1 MDVPADKSSAYGQ
14 RSMRSTVTMLKYL
27 ARTSSESEI
36 NSVLQVNAR
45 CEGTLAERRQRIGK
59 LRNEQEQMQAQLQ
72 DRVQQLASSLQMDA
86 NAKAAERAR
95 AMEAARRSKKMAQ
108 QAARMMGAVA
118 THRESAQAAALSV
131 LAPLDWSPPSPPRS
145 PTKPTERPERPQS
158 PNSGA
163 GAGQR
168 AAALALRP
176 GRYCLRSYATDSESL
191 EEDTFLMWAGGEL
204 QLSSAERAGS
214 HMWLVRQ
221 PAGSHACTFG
231 CPSGGILFGT
241 PQGQVSVGEPPKPE
255 LAHFLV
261 LPLRHD
267 HGIATAGAG
276 ADDVADG
283 TGADAGA
290 GMGMGKG
297 MGMGGGRTISPRPVS
312 SQSPR
317 MTSHLQPM
325 LTQRPQTANPL
336 GASAAGISG
345 GAGAGSSG
353 VGLPGAE
360 VQTPLVVRLY
370 HSPSK
375 RFLHIDPASGLASL
389 LAEPP
394 APPAAGSPAAGS
406 PAAAGRTTFRS
417 TQRPSTAQLSFAF
430 ELVGRPSREVAR
442 APPAGHGAS
451 AMPPMRTLPM
461 PDAAAA
467 AAAAV
472 PPPSLSAGAQPGARS
487 AAGAGAHHGAPGGAA
502 HSRPTNRGAAP
513 SHAFERRAT
522 PSTLPTRVFDITTGA
537 PMRSA
542 ARPGASVLDTLY
554 AEGLLSSCETS
565 CETDWNAH
573 LLGGGAGAAG
583 GGFGAG
589 DAGGPRGECSAQRVE
604 CSLWGAQHCATPA
617 PVLSVLRTGAGA
629 AASSRLQSQA
639 PSQARGA
646 IPGSSRAPRVPA
658 DDVSASAWEANQLD
672 FGDLLSHGPLMLRSL
687 FATPASHAS
696 SRPFYASYPPPHAPQ
711 RPSGQPQPPPMPSIG
726 LAPPS
731 FGVPGTAP
739 QTVHSAAS
747 RARDG
752 AASRGSSASSVHPR
766 DSRFAQPDGSH
777 LGQVV
782 PRPPVVSLRGRP

>member
-1 MDVPADKSSAYGQ
+1 MEHPDKASAYGQ

-95 AMEAARRSKKMAQ
+95 AAEAARRSKKMAQ

-145 PTKPTERPERPQS
+145 PMKPTERPERPQS

-191 EEDTFLMWAGGEL
+191 EDDTFLLWAGGEL

-231 CPSGGILFGT
+231 CPSGGALFGT

-267 HGIATAGAG
+267 HSDSAAAGAG
-276 ADDVADG
+276 AGSGGDG
-283 TGADAGA
+283 GDGGGGGG
-290 GMGMGKG
+290 GMGMG
-297 MGMGGGRTISPRPVS
+297 MGTGSGGRTISPRPFS

-325 LTQRPQTANPL
+325 LTQRPQTASPL
-336 GASAAGISG
+336 AASAAGSSG
-345 GAGAGSSG
+345 GAGAGGSG
-353 VGLPGAE
+353 GGLPSAE
-360 VQTPLVVRLY
+360 AATPLIVRLY
-370 HSPSK
+370 HPPSK

-389 LAEPP
+389 LAEPA
-394 APPAAGSPAAGS
+394 APPAGGS
-406 PAAAGRTTFRS
+406 PAAAGRTTIRS
-417 TQRPSTAQLSFAF
+417 TQRPTAAQLSFAF

-442 APPAGHGAS
+442 APPAGHSAS
-451 AMPPMRTLPM
+451 AMPPMRTLP
-461 PDAAAA
+461 PADAAAA
-467 AAAAV
+467 VGAV
-472 PPPSLSAGAQPGARS
+472 RAPSSSAVVPSVG
-487 AAGAGAHHGAPGGAA
+487 GAGAHHGAAGGAA
-502 HSRPTNRGAAP
+502 HSRLPNRGAAP
-513 SHAFERRAT
+513 SHASDRRAT

-537 PMRSA
+537 ATRSTWPSA
-542 ARPGASVLDTLY
+542 ARPEASLFDTLY
-554 AEGLLSSCETS
+554 EEGLLSLS
-565 CETDWNAH
+565 DAVDLNAQ
-573 LLGGGAGAAG
+573 LLGGGAGGGAG

-589 DAGGPRGECSAQRVE
+589 DAGGPRGECSGGGE
-604 CSLWGAQHCATPA
+604 CSLWGAQHSATPTPA
-617 PVLSVLRTGAGA
+617 PVLTVLRTGAGA
-629 AASSRLQSQA
+629 ADSSRLQSRA

-646 IPGSSRAPRVPA
+646 VPGSSRAPRNPA
-658 DDVSASAWEANQLD
+658 DDAASSAWEASQLD
-672 FGDLLSHGPLMLRSL
+672 LRDVLSHGPLMLRSL
-687 FATPASHAS
+687 FAIPASHAP
-696 SRPFYASYPPPHAPQ
+696 SRPFYPSNPPPHAPQ
-711 RPSGQPQPPPMPSIG
+711 RPSGQPQPPPRPSLG

-731 FGVPGTAP
+731 VGVPGTAP
-739 QTVHSAAS
+739 RAAHH
-747 RARDG
+747 G

-766 DSRFAQPDGSH
+766 ESRFAQPEGPH
-777 LGQVV
+777 LGAHLGRVV
-782 PRPPVVSLRGRP
+782 PRPPR